1 VKSSAP
7 HLIAED
13 NLESQL
19 LLRRLLTRWGHEVI
33 VTSDGLSAWQL
44 LQRSDAP
51 PMAILDWLMPGM
63 DGIDICRKVRAES
76 EASFIYLVLL
86 TGKVKQQ
93 EIIEGIESGADDYL
107 SKPFNQEE
115 LRVRLRAGQRIVEL
129 HQGLLEQATHDALTG
144 LWNRKTV
151 IEILQRELARGQ
163 RNGDL
168 VAVVLVD
175 IDHFKRI
182 NDTLGHPA
190 GDVALRDVAHAL
202 RSSLRSSDTL
212 GRYGGEEFLAVLPG
226 CGGNDALAVAEK
238 MRRVLEAEG
247 APRTELGP
255 ITVSI
260 GVSTS
265 KGTEFS
271 NEALIKLA
279 DEALYRAKQR
289 GRNRVESGNSCHQN
303 VEQLKPEDRMSA
315 ILQMIG
321 IREGLLDPSQ
331 CPQSNA
337 VES

>member
-1 VKSSAP
+1 MKI
-7 HLIAED
+7 LIAED
-13 NLESQL
+13 NLESQVL
-19 LLRRLLTRWGHEVI
+19 LTRLLTRWGHEVI

-76 EASFIYLVLL
+76 EASFVYLVLL

-107 SKPFNQEE
+107 IKPFNQQE

-144 LWNRKTV
+144 LWNRKTI
-151 IEILQRELARGQ
+151 IEILQRELVRGR
-163 RNGDL
+163 RNSDP
-168 VAVVLVD
+168 VAVAIAD

-190 GDVALRDVAHAL
+190 GDAALRDVAHAL
-202 RSSLRSSDTL
+202 QASLRCSDTL

-226 CGGNDALAVAEK
+226 CGRNDALVVAEK
-238 MRRVLEAEG
+238 MRRILEAEG

-265 KGTEFS
+265 DGAEFS
-271 NEALIKLA
+271 NEALIKMA

-289 GRNRVESGNSCHQN
+289 GRNRVESATGCDHNAARFETQYRQSGDN
-303 VEQLKPEDRMSA
+303 RMSE
-315 ILQMIG
+315 ILQTMGTQEHSFDDLPTSI
-321 IREGLLDPSQ
+321 
-331 CPQSNA
+331 
-337 VES
+337 V